1 MLRATLAA
9 LVVVCTALISAVP
22 AAAAPASAGD
32 VRFVKDGGAGFDAVT
47 ASPSGSTKAFFQ
59 RNYARMV
66 VHSPYFDSRLR
77 WYRRAWA
84 YLDLYG
90 ISTRSSIARQRPK
103 WILRDSVGNPLYIPF
118 DCSAGSCVQY
128 AGDPTNPA
136 FRRWWIRRARRIV
149 RRGYKGV
156 YLDNVNLIRR
166 VSYGTGQETVP
177 YSPRRRRRIS
187 GVAWR
192 RAIAKFTRQIRRSL
206 RRTEIAHNVIWFAPG
221 AKGKWGRMQTRSAN
235 VITLERGVNDAG
247 LTGGKGK
254 FSLRN
259 FLRFSDWVHRR
270 RAGVLHWES
279 ANTQSRRNY
288 GLAGYFMVNN
298 GRDFIASE
306 GASNPTD
313 WWRGYEVRLGA
324 PRGKR
329 YRWRGVLRR
338 DFQRGMVL
346 MNEPGSPTR
355 GISLPRTLE
364 SADRQYRVSTVALGP
379 ADGAVLVNPR

>member
-1 MLRATLAA
+1 M
-9 LVVVCTALISAVP
+9 VVCTALISAVP

-32 VRFVKDGGAGFDAVT
+32 VRFVKDAGAGFDAMT
-47 ASPSGSTKAFFQ
+47 ASPSTSTKAFFL
-59 RNYARMV
+59 RNYSRMI
-66 VHSPYFDSRLR
+66 VHSPYFDSRLK
-77 WYRRAWA
+77 WYPRGWA

-90 ISTRSSIARQRPK
+90 ISIHSRIARQHPS
-103 WILRDSVGNPLYIPF
+103 WILRDRAGNKLFVPF
-118 DCSAGSCVQY
+118 ACSGASCVQY

-149 RRGYKGV
+149 RRGYKGL

-166 VSYGTGQETVP
+166 VSYGNGQEVAP
-177 YSPRRRRRIS
+177 RSPRSRRRIS
-187 GVAWR
+187 GAAWR

-235 VITLERGVNDAG
+235 FITLERGVNDPG
-247 LTGGKGK
+247 LTGGGGK

-270 RAGVLHWES
+270 KASVLMYEN
-279 ANTQSRRNY
+279 ANTQPRRHY
-288 GLAGYFMVNN
+288 GLAGYFMVNS
-298 GRDFIASE
+298 GRDLIANE
-306 GASNPTD
+306 GATNPSD
-313 WWRGYEVRLGA
+313 WWRGYNVHLGA
-324 PRGKR
+324 PKGKR
-329 YRWRGVLRR
+329 YRWRGFLRR

-355 GISLPRTLE
+355 SAALPRTLE
-364 SADRQYRVSTVALGP
+364 TADRQYSVSTVALGP
-379 ADGAVLVNPR
+379 ADGAVLVEPR

>member
-1 MLRATLAA
+1 M
-9 LVVVCTALISAVP
+9 VVCTALVSAVP

-32 VRFVKDGGAGFDAVT
+32 VRFVKDAGAGFDAVT
-47 ASPSGSTKAFFQ
+47 ASPSGSTKAFFS
-59 RNYARMV
+59 RNYSRMV

-77 WYRRAWA
+77 WYPRAWA

-90 ISTRSSIARQRPK
+90 ISTRSSIARQHPR
-103 WILRDSVGNPLYIPF
+103 WILRDSAGRPLYIPF
-118 DCSAGSCVQY
+118 ACSGGSCVQY

-149 RRGYKGV
+149 RRGYKGL
-156 YLDNVNLIRR
+156 YLDNVNLMRR
-166 VSYGTGQETVP
+166 VSYGNGQEVVP
-177 YSPRRRRRIS
+177 RTPRTGRRIS

-192 RAIAKFTRQIRRSL
+192 RAIARFTRQIRRSL

-247 LTGGKGK
+247 LTAGNGPFGLST
-254 FSLRN
+254 FMCYA
-259 FLRFSDWVHRR
+259 DWVHRR
-270 RAGVLHWES
+270 RAAVMLFEH
-279 ANTQSRRNY
+279 ANTEARRNY
-288 GLAGYFMVNN
+288 GLAGYFMVNA

-306 GASNPTD
+306 GASTPGN

-329 YRWRGVLRR
+329 YRWKGLLRR

-346 MNEPGSPTR
+346 MNEPGRPVR
-355 GISLPRTLE
+355 WVPLPRTLE
-364 SADRQYRVSTVALGP
+364 TADRRSRVNSVVLHP
-379 ADGAVLVNPR
+379 ADGVVLADPR